1 MAAKKGRKTREKR
14 RKQKAQAAQTRSQQK
29 KRELGKLEKTAKQTA
44 RMQRIAEKAKKAQA
58 RKTSKARTRA
68 RKSAGVHGGR
78 KQQNGQK
85 RECTATSAGRSHG
98 KDHVKQR
105 NQRDKGKAKNHDT
118 VSARGH
124 APTEPALSVVGAN
137 AKVLSHIDKR
147 GATRMVDVS
156 EKKVTNRE
164 ATAEAYIVME
174 PSTLALI
181 QANGLPKGDVLA
193 VARVAGIM
201 AAKRTSDL
209 IPMCHPLQ
217 ITGVTVDLAPAWD
230 DHLRVTATVKV
241 KGKTGV
247 EMEALTAVSTA
258 ALTVYDMCKAV
269 DRGMRIEGIRLL
281 EKMGGRSG
289 HWVAETS

>member
-14 RKQKAQAAQTRSQQK
+14 RKQKAEAAQTRSQQK

-68 RKSAGVHGGR
+68 RKSAGVYGGR

-85 RECTATSAGRSHG
+85 RESTATSAGRSHG

-124 APTEPALSVVGAN
+124 APTESALSIVGAN

-181 QANGLPKGDVLA
+181 QVLLLD
-193 VARVAGIM
+193 RF
-201 AAKRTSDL
+201 
-209 IPMCHPLQ
+209 
-217 ITGVTVDLAPAWD
+217 APALHHVQKILLDATRQTLHLGDGALRAKPAKQPLRMMQRLHQLLEAPLRAIQLGALPRDVCAEQEIFALDRDLVGALELALGALEYLALAGD
-230 DHLRVTATVKV
+230 DSPDA
-241 KGKTGV
+241 
-247 EMEALTAVSTA
+247 MPFAVS
-258 ALTVYDMCKAV
+258 V
-269 DRGMRIEGIRLL
+269 
-281 EKMGGRSG
+281 
-289 HWVAETS
+289 